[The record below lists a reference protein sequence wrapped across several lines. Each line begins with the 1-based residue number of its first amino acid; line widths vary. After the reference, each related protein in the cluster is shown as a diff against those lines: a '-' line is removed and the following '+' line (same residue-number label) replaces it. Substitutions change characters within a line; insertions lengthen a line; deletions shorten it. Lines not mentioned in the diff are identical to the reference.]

1 MRPLLIFLASFLM
14 LSCDNSSPQAQ
25 QKLSDSQTFYFEK
38 LDSIVVKDVIAR
50 VLVFQGFHEDQFF
63 FRDMASSEVYVY
75 DQAGELVDQWNKE
88 GDVPGKFSMTASN
101 FSFDKK
107 GNLVLLDLMTG
118 IKVLRKDS
126 EVVQDFSIYQNQVS
140 LGAAFSL
147 FDTEQLIEKDGKEY
161 LIYSLD
167 IIDEYS
173 QNYDAEFLAQRK
185 NLLMTDLESNE
196 TTEHIPFPEGSHFLN
211 GKVYYFRDLRPI
223 FQYDEKSERLYLMFK
238 SEPILYTYD
247 WSGDAPKLIDQQL
260 LPLKGFEVYEGF
272 EVGAVDMG
280 QIGNFQTRPY
290 PSDIID
296 ISKYREDLLI
306 SYISTPQ
313 DKSAIASVI
322 AGQATDETKKR
333 LREEAKMRTVLLRTN
348 GEIIPVEI
356 PGMHYNSFKVDGNT
370 IYWMKKPDPNTETED
385 FTLYWGELKAKKKTE
400 EI

>member
-14 LSCDNSSPQAQ
+14 LSCGNSSTQSPKEIPDAQ
-25 QKLSDSQTFYFEK
+25 TYFFEK
-38 LDSIVVKDVIAR
+38 VDSITVKDVIAQ
-50 VLVFQGFHEDQFF
+50 LFLYQGTIGNQHI
-63 FRDMASSEVYVY
+63 FRDMASSEVFIF
-75 DQAGELVDQWNKE
+75 DQAGELVEKWNKE

-107 GNLVLLDLMTG
+107 GNLVLLDIMNG
-118 IKVLRKDS
+118 IKILKKNS
-126 EVVQDFSIYQNQVS
+126 EVVQDFRIYQNQVS

-147 FDTEQLIEKDGKEY
+147 FDTDQLIEKDGKEY

-167 IIDEYS
+167 IIEEYN
-173 QNYDAEFLAQRK
+173 QKYDSEFLARRK
-185 NLLMTDLESNE
+185 NLLMTDLETNE
-196 TTEHIPFPEGSHFLN
+196 TKEHIQFPEGSRFLN

-223 FQYDEKSERLYLMFK
+223 FHYDEASERLYLMFK

-247 WSGDAPKLIDQQL
+247 WSGDTPKLMDQQS
-260 LPLKGFEVYEGF
+260 LPLEGFEVYEGF

-296 ISKYREDLLI
+296 MSKYGDDLLI
-306 SYISTPQ
+306 TYSSTPQ

-322 AGQATDETKKR
+322 AGEATDETKKR
-333 LREEAKMRTVLLRTN
+333 LREEAQMRTVLLRTN

-356 PGMHYNSFKVDGNT
+356 PAMYYNSFKVDGET
-370 IYWMKKPDPNTETED
+370 LYWMKKPDPNTEPEE
-385 FTLYWGELKAKKKTE
+385 FTLYWGELKVK
-400 EI
+400 

>member
-1 MRPLLIFLASFLM
+1 MRPLFIFLASFLM
-14 LSCDNSSPQAQ
+14 LSCGNSSTQSKQEP
-25 QKLSDSQTFYFEK
+25 SNSQSYYFEK
-38 LDSIVVKDVIAR
+38 VDSITVRDVIAQ
-50 VLVFQGFHEDQFF
+50 LFLYQGTIGNQYI
-63 FRDMASSEVYVY
+63 FRDMASSEVFIF

-101 FSFDKK
+101 FSYDNK
-107 GNLVLLDLMTG
+107 GNLVLLDIMNG
-118 IKVLRKDS
+118 IKVLKKNS
-126 EVVQDFSIYQNQVS
+126 EVVQDFRIYQNQVS
-140 LGAAFSL
+140 LGAAFSH

-167 IIDEYS
+167 IIEEYN
-173 QNYDAEFLAQRK
+173 QTYDSEFLARRK
-185 NLLMTDLESNE
+185 NLLMTDLETNE

-223 FQYDEKSERLYLMFK
+223 FHYDEKSERLYLMFK

-247 WSGDAPKLIDQQL
+247 WSGDTPKLMDQQS
-260 LPLKGFEVYEGF
+260 LPLEGFEVYEGF

-296 ISKYREDLLI
+296 ISKYGDDLLI
-306 SYISTPQ
+306 SYSSTSQ

-356 PGMHYNSFKVDGNT
+356 PAMHYNSFKVDGNT

-385 FTLYWGELKAKKKTE
+385 FTLYWGELKAK
-400 EI
+400 

>member
-1 MRPLLIFLASFLM
+1 MRPLLIFLVSFLM
-14 LSCDNSSPQAQ
+14 LSCGNSSTQSKQEP
-25 QKLSDSQTFYFEK
+25 SNSQTYYFEK
-38 LDSIVVKDVIAR
+38 VDSITVRDAIAQ
-50 VLVFQGFHEDQFF
+50 LFLYQGTIGNQHI
-63 FRDMASSEVYVY
+63 FRDMASSEVFIF

-101 FSFDKK
+101 FSFDNK
-107 GNLVLLDLMTG
+107 GNLVLLDIMNG
-118 IKVLRKDS
+118 IKVLKKNS
-126 EVVQDFSIYQNQVS
+126 EVVQDFRIYQNQVS
-140 LGAAFSL
+140 LGAAFSH

-167 IIDEYS
+167 IIEEYN
-173 QNYDAEFLAQRK
+173 QTYDSEFLARRK
-185 NLLMTDLESNE
+185 NLLMTDLETNE

-223 FQYDEKSERLYLMFK
+223 FHYDEKSERLYLMFK
-238 SEPILYTYD
+238 SETILYTYD
-247 WSGDAPKLIDQQL
+247 WSGDTPKLMDQQS
-260 LPLKGFEVYEGF
+260 LPLEGFEVYDGF

-296 ISKYREDLLI
+296 ISKYGDDLLI
-306 SYISTPQ
+306 SYSSTSQ

-356 PGMHYNSFKVDGNT
+356 PAMHYNSFKVDGNT

-385 FTLYWGELKAKKKTE
+385 FTLYWGELKAK
-400 EI
+400 

>member
-14 LSCDNSSPQAQ
+14 LSCGNSSTQSKQEP
-25 QKLSDSQTFYFEK
+25 SNSQTYYFEK
-38 LDSIVVKDVIAR
+38 VDSITVRDVIAQ
-50 VLVFQGFHEDQFF
+50 LFLYQGTIGNQHI
-63 FRDMASSEVYVY
+63 FRDMASSEVFIF

-101 FSFDKK
+101 FSFDNK
-107 GNLVLLDLMTG
+107 GNLVLLDIMNG
-118 IKVLRKDS
+118 IKVLKKNS
-126 EVVQDFSIYQNQVS
+126 EVVQDFRIYQNQVS
-140 LGAAFSL
+140 LGAAFSH

-167 IIDEYS
+167 IIEEYN
-173 QNYDAEFLAQRK
+173 QTYDSEFLARRK
-185 NLLMTDLESNE
+185 NLLMTDLETNE

-223 FQYDEKSERLYLMFK
+223 FHYDEKSERLYLMFK

-247 WSGDAPKLIDQQL
+247 WSGDTPKLMDQQS
-260 LPLKGFEVYEGF
+260 LPLEGFEVYEGF

-296 ISKYREDLLI
+296 ISKYGDDLLI
-306 SYISTPQ
+306 SYSSTSQ

-356 PGMHYNSFKVDGNT
+356 PAMHYNSFKVDGNT

-385 FTLYWGELKAKKKTE
+385 FTLYWGELKAK
-400 EI
+400 